1 MPYFFRGL
9 FLLGFVTLSACALV
23 DGIMGPAMF
32 TSEEICDQVQR
43 IRQDCDDSYDATSC
57 NKFVTCTQE
66 NKNNCDERWD
76 EWVRCLRDSEPSCN
90 EASEDTLPC
99 REKAEYFLTCVGDN
113 NLEEGYYIIDD
124 CISRNDLPSPDPV
137 CDDGICQIEADE
149 NPDQCPD
156 DCLNGCSA
164 DEEGYC
170 TPFRAG
176 CPECSSDGDG
186 SCSYLSE
193 NDYSSTDCQCVE
205 NGRCELGESIFGCP
219 NDCHCNFDGIC
230 DGDETNLSCLD
241 CARCTA
247 DTCQSD
253 LGEACVSDIDC
264 MIPLNCRSS
273 KCSVPDNTP

>member
-1 MPYFFRGL
+1 MPYFFRRL

-43 IRQDCDDSYDATSC
+43 IWQDCNDSYDATSC

-90 EASEDTLPC
+90 EAGEDTLPC

-137 CDDGICQIEADE
+137 CGDGICQIEADE
-149 NPDQCPD
+149 NPT
-156 DCLNGCSA
+156 SA
-164 DEEGYC
+164 LPIVSMAAVMEGKV
-170 TPFRAG
+170 TARPFALAAQSALVTRTEFVIFCQKTTTAAQIVNALKTAVANLARAFLAA
-176 CPECSSDGDG
+176 P
-186 SCSYLSE
+186 
-193 NDYSSTDCQCVE
+193 
-205 NGRCELGESIFGCP
+205 
-219 NDCHCNFDGIC
+219 
-230 DGDETNLSCLD
+230 
-241 CARCTA
+241 
-247 DTCQSD
+247 
-253 LGEACVSDIDC
+253 
-264 MIPLNCRSS
+264 MIAIATSMA
-273 KCSVPDNTP
+273 SVMATRQT